1 MYAKALCAKAIYN
14 EPLIDVDSDNRLS
27 VAVICLFV
35 WVFYQFLVVCVPL
48 IISHI
53 FSCLCF
59 LQESNPWWQVTLVK
73 PLHVESVEI
82 TENID
87 CCPRDKGI
95 LNINVSTDETSLPS
109 CTKSVSY
116 GKSWDYKVR
125 CSPPARG
132 RYVTLKLIGNNVTLV
147 LCQVVIRTIGKFS
160 LLQ

>member
-1 MYAKALCAKAIYN
+1 MYIHN

-35 WVFYQFLVVCVPL
+35 CLGILPVSRCLCSSHYF
-48 IISHI
+48 HI
-53 FSCLCF
+53 FSCLRF

-132 RYVTLKLIGNNVTLV
+132 LYVTLKLIGNNVTLV
-147 LCQVVIRTIGKFS
+147 LCQVVIRTIGKFRL

>member
-1 MYAKALCAKAIYN
+1 MLTQTIVCLLQLFVCLFGYFN
-14 EPLIDVDSDNRLS
+14 SFSLS
-27 VAVICLFV
+27 VFLSLF
-35 WVFYQFLVVCVPL
+35 L
-48 IISHI
+48 IF
-53 FSCLCF
+53 FSCLRF

-147 LCQVVIRTIGKFS
+147 LCQVVIRTIGKFR